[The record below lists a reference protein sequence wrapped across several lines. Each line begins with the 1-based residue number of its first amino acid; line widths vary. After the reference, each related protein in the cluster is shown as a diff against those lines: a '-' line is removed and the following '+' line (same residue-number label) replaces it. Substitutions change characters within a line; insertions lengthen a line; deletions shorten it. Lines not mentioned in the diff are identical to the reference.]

1 MKVAAFDEVS
11 LGLIGLSL
19 LAALVALLLMMR
31 ERWKSAGIRRELQAV
46 SRQKHEL
53 EWGDALTGLRNRKG
67 LDASLDDLAHVGSH
81 GVVVVLLDH
90 FRRMRQA
97 FGQEFGDFIVK
108 LAAQRLSGCLPPGAT
123 AAHLEGGEFALA
135 IPGNRADLL
144 EVAEL
149 AFEQLAL
156 PVQSAKGQVILVAS
170 LGVAMAGAP
179 EDRGRLIE
187 FASLAAERAG
197 AGLNGE
203 GKVCVYDPA
212 FAEEARAQA
221 FFVNDLRAA
230 VENKELRLLFQPKVD
245 AQSLQITAAEAL
257 LRWQHPVRG
266 NVAPAVFVPM
276 AESAGLMGMLGR
288 WVIEESCRVAASW
301 RAMGLR
307 MRVAVNISALQ
318 MQEEDLVD
326 HIAQCLERHG
336 LQPNRFT
343 CEITESVAMQHTDTA
358 TATFE
363 RMRSLG
369 LHVSID
375 DFGTGYS
382 SLAALRR
389 LPASELKVDRAFVAD
404 LEHSEDARSIAAS
417 IVSLGKAL
425 NLKVVAE
432 GVETQGQCELLM
444 LMGCDELQGFL
455 FSKPIS
461 AEEMTGMINS
471 GSADGP
477 ESLPFS
483 ESLFMSTRLSGL

>member
-1 MKVAAFDEVS
+1 MKVSPFDELS
-11 LGLIGLSL
+11 LPLIGLSL
-19 LAALVALLLMMR
+19 LAAVVALLLMMR
-31 ERWKSAGIRRELQAV
+31 ERWKSARISRELQVV
-46 SRQKHEL
+46 SRQKNEL
-53 EWGDALTGLRNRKG
+53 ERGDALTGLLNRKG
-67 LDASLDDLAHVGSH
+67 LEAALRAMVDDGEH
-81 GVVVVLLDH
+81 GVIVVLLDH
-90 FRRMRQA
+90 YRRMRQA

-108 LAAQRLSGCLPPGAT
+108 LAAQRIVGCLPPGAV

-135 IPGNRADLL
+135 VRGTRSDLM
-144 EVAEL
+144 ETAEL
-149 AFEQLAL
+149 LFQQLAL
-156 PVQSAKGQVILVAS
+156 PVQSAKGQLILVSS
-170 LGVAMAGAP
+170 LGIALAQRP
-179 EDRGRLIE
+179 EDHLRLIE
-187 FASLAAERAG
+187 FASLAAERA
-197 AGLNGE
+197 ANGLEGE
-203 GKVCVYDPA
+203 GRICIYDPL

-221 FFVNDLRAA
+221 FFLNDLRTA
-230 VENKELRLLFQPKVD
+230 VENKELTLFFQPKVD
-245 AQSLQITAAEAL
+245 AQTLQITAAEAL

-266 NVAPAVFVPM
+266 NITPSVFVPL
-276 AESAGLMGMLGR
+276 AESSGLMGALGR
-288 WVIEESCRVAASW
+288 WVIEESCRVAALW
-301 RAMGLR
+301 RGMGLR

-318 MQEEDLVD
+318 MQEDDLVD
-326 HIAQCLERHG
+326 HIQRCLERYG
-336 LQPNRFT
+336 LQPDRFT
-343 CEITESVAMQHTDTA
+343 CEITESVAMQHTAKA

-432 GVETQGQCELLM
+432 GVETRGQCELLM

-461 AEEMTGMINS
+461 VEDMMKLIAAKDT
-471 GSADGP
+471 GP

-483 ESLFMSTRLSGL
+483 DSLFRTTNLASL

>member
-31 ERWKSAGIRRELQAV
+31 ERWKSARISHQLQVV
-46 SRQKHEL
+46 SREKHEL
-53 EWGDALTGLRNRKG
+53 ERGDALTGLRNRKG
-67 LDASLDDLAHVGSH
+67 LDASLDVLAKVGPH

-97 FGQEFGDFIVK
+97 FGQEFADFVVK
-108 LAAQRLSGCLPPGAT
+108 LAAQRLLGCLPSGAT

-135 IPGNRADLL
+135 IPGSKSDLL

-149 AFEQLAL
+149 AFQQLAL
-156 PVQSAKGQVILVAS
+156 PVQSAKGQLILVAS
-170 LGVAMAGAP
+170 MGVAVAASAD
-179 EDRGRLIE
+179 DRGRLIE

-203 GKVCVYDPA
+203 GKICVYDPA

-221 FFVNDLRAA
+221 FFLNDLRAA

-276 AESAGLMGMLGR
+276 AEAAGLMGMLGR

-326 HIAQCLERHG
+326 HIAQCLERYG

-343 CEITESVAMQHTDTA
+343 CEITESVAMQHTATA

-444 LMGCDELQGFL
+444 MMGCDELQGFL

-461 AEEMTGMINS
+461 AEEMTGMIHGASDN
-471 GSADGP
+471 GP
-477 ESLPFS
+477 DSLPFS
-483 ESLFMSTRLSGL
+483 ESLFMSTKLSSL